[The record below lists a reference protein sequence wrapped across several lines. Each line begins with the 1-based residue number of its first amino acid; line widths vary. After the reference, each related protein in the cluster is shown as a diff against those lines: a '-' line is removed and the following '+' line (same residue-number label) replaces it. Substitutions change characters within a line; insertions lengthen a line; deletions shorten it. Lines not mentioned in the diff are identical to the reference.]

1 VWPDIDFVT
10 KVSKHNRG
18 RKEKI
23 EAARRARRM
32 SQERKT
38 SEDTTGA
45 ASGDEGTERYAA
57 QLAAGCMS
65 SSAYDSDKFVRAMK
79 HCPNPKICYREPLLI
94 EIAPLVT
101 RRSRTQLP
109 DGDNLWIYG
118 AMMANNCSRM

>member
-1 VWPDIDFVT
+1 VFPDIDFVS

-23 EAARRARRM
+23 EASRRARRM

-57 QLAAGCMS
+57 HLAAGCMPS
-65 SSAYDSDKFVRAMK
+65 IAYDSGKFVRAV
-79 HCPNPKICYREPLLI
+79 HSPNPKICYGDPLL
-94 EIAPLVT
+94 L
-101 RRSRTQLP
+101 
-109 DGDNLWIYG
+109 
-118 AMMANNCSRM
+118 